1 MDSTA
6 VILGTVFI
14 IGLAGAFF
22 YWDELPQSNLAG
34 AAVLE
39 VPELMDQQELNLCMN
54 ACMLAWFFLY
64 VIIAGLS
71 RILQDPFD
79 LTFMLFSAA
88 IIAIAVVFARRAY
101 RNEEI
106 VIPFITPFLK
116 KNVKGF

>member
-1 MDSTA
+1 MA
-6 VILGTVFI
+6 KHEHTV
-14 IGLAGAFF
+14 LAALS
-22 YWDELPQSNLAG
+22 YLLWPLALVLI
-34 AAVLE
+34 VLE
-39 VPELMDQQELNLCMN
+39 ESKTSKRDKHLRHHAYN
-54 ACMLAWFFLY
+54 AMGFALAWFFLY
-64 VIIAGLS
+64 VILAGLS